1 MKSLTDG
8 FRSTAKPAF
17 CLLLLAGALVPGA
30 IQASAGQSSQTIL
43 ANYAQGDNLVSI
55 SLTIYNYST
64 ASDLLILSQAFAARQ
79 DQGLVTALSKTK
91 AVGRCSITGVTSY
104 DVAFIQM
111 TVTPTGRRITFITN
125 RPLQIGE
132 AIPDAPPE
140 SFDLAIGEFDM
151 NDSDNTKSTGYL
163 YPASKLVIGKLGEF
177 HYDLAGAPWA
187 LINILEWKGTPARVE
202 INNTQ
207 AREP

>member
-1 MKSLTDG
+1 MQSLTDG
-8 FRSTAKPAF
+8 FRSAAKPVF
-17 CLLLLAGALVPGA
+17 YLLLAGLLIPGVISA
-30 IQASAGQSSQTIL
+30 CAGQSSQTIL

-64 ASDLLILSQAFAARQ
+64 ASDLRVLSQAFADGQ

-91 AVGRCSITGVTSY
+91 AVGRCSITGVIGY
-104 DVAFIQM
+104 DVAFIQVM
-111 TVTPTGRRITFITN
+111 VTPTGRRITFITN
-125 RPLQIGE
+125 RPLQLGE
-132 AIPDAPPE
+132 AIPGAPSE

-163 YPASKLVIGKLGEF
+163 YPASKLVIDKLGEF

-202 INNTQ
+202 ADKLSI
-207 AREP
+207 R